1 MRVVCLAGV
10 VLSMTALTANTAAA
24 DYCPT
29 PPSAVR
35 DLDIPRFYS
44 DAAGSKV
51 EPGLKGANE
60 AAVAPLVGFVR
71 EVGAKADSAL
81 KAAKPDKRQAE
92 AQCALAWL
100 TVWARGNAWL
110 GSRVSQQGEA
120 QRKWDLAGVSLAY
133 LKVKQHATQE
143 QRRAI
148 EPWLTEIAGNARGYF
163 DSPDRKRNNHWYW
176 LGLSLGGVGLAAGNE
191 RYWSEARRIM
201 QDAARDIR
209 ADGSLPMELARG
221 ERALHYHAFAAMPL
235 VVLAEIAATRGEDFY
250 ALGDGALHRL
260 VALTLKG
267 FAEPAIFD
275 RLSGVKQ
282 ALVPSSPGSG
292 WLLLYQRRF
301 PDRVAATAPQMR
313 PSDRRLGG
321 DVTLLIQMLEQRRA
335 ASAYCVGSC
344 DGAIQ

>member
-1 MRVVCLAGV
+1 MRVACLAGAL
-10 VLSMTALTANTAAA
+10 LSIAALGGTTAAA

-29 PPSAVR
+29 PPTAVK

-51 EPGLKGANE
+51 EPGLKIANE
-60 AAVAPLVGFVR
+60 AAVAPFVGFVR
-71 EVGAKADSAL
+71 EVTAKADSSL
-81 KAAKPDKRQAE
+81 RAAKSEKRQFE
-92 AQCALAWL
+92 GQCALGWL
-100 TVWARGNAWL
+100 TVWAKGRGWL
-110 GSRVSQQGEA
+110 GSRITQQGEA
-120 QRKWDLAGVSLAY
+120 QRKWDLTGISLAY

-143 QRRAI
+143 QRNAI
-148 EPWLTEIAGNARGYF
+148 EPWLAEIAGNARGYF

-201 QDAARDIR
+201 HDAARDIR
-209 ADGSLPMELARG
+209 ADGSLPMELDRG

-250 ALGDGALHRL
+250 ALGNGALHRL

-267 FAEPAIFD
+267 FADPTIFD

-282 ALVPSSPGSG
+282 ALVPGSPGSG
-292 WLLLYQRRF
+292 WLPLYQRRF
-301 PDRVAATAPQMR
+301 PDRVAANAPQMR

-321 DVTLLIQMLEQRRA
+321 DVLLLIQMLEQRRA
-335 ASAYCVGSC
+335 AA
-344 DGAIQ
+344 AN